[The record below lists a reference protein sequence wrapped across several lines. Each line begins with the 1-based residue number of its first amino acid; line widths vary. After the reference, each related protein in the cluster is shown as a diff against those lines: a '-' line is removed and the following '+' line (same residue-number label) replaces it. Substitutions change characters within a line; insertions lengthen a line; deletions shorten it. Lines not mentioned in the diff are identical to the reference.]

1 MQACQGWSDLIQI
14 CLYVFF
20 TNHVYIAAK
29 TRKNI
34 GIWNKV
40 LLLYLNYY
48 FYINKRDK
56 IVLKRVAKTV
66 THSVQSGNTSFLPSW
81 KKQLSNTEEQEK
93 PHPQQEPTQSMKP
106 TKVEGPSFMNN
117 FISLQRKK
125 TKELVSLWMDNASS
139 SNAILF
145 LAFQIVQKLHMG
157 LALQTLFFF
166 FFSHK

>member
-1 MQACQGWSDLIQI
+1 MLCIPPVYFVTFRLFINTF
-14 CLYVFF
+14 CF
-20 TNHVYIAAK
+20 TYQKKYIYIDIAAK

-56 IVLKRVAKTV
+56 IVLKRTAKTA
-66 THSVQSGNTSFLPSW
+66 TQSVQSRNTTPSPPLSPLPNW
-81 KKQLSNTEEQEK
+81 NKQLSNTEEQEK

-145 LAFQIVQKLHMG
+145 LTFQTV
-157 LALQTLFFF
+157 
-166 FFSHK
+166 